1 MTSTAY
7 LSYGAVAW
15 GQAAKTHA
23 NQLFLLQTRALRLMS
38 FGRYRYTAHT
48 IPYLLFSNILPL
60 NMLNFKSVA
69 FLI

>member
-15 GQAAKTHA
+15 GQAAKIHA

-38 FGRYRYTAHT
+38 FGRYTAHT